1 MASLAS
7 KNAFSEVGDGAPAPK
22 NVDYFQGEV
31 MIDVAR
37 GHSFCSRWL
46 PFVGDGGN
54 GRLCCSLGP
63 SRECATNYK

>member
-7 KNAFSEVGDGAPAPK
+7 KNAFSEVGDGTPAPK

-37 GHSFCSRWL
+37 GPL
-46 PFVGDGGN
+46 
-54 GRLCCSLGP
+54 LL
-63 SRECATNYK
+63 